1 MTSLLRNFIDFFLK
15 PSDCKCC
22 KKKTPD
28 KEEAAPKVPIKE
40 TPPQKVP
47 ITETPPQRVPIA
59 ETPPQKV
66 PITDITPPI
75 FVHKTYADASTQT
88 TSDLMVN
95 PIQIPFINFLICIK

>member
-1 MTSLLRNFIDFFLK
+1 MNFFLK
-15 PSDCKCC
+15 PSNCKCC

-47 ITETPPQRVPIA
+47 VKETPTQKVPVK

-66 PITDITPPI
+66 PITAKTPPI
-75 FVHKTYADASTQT
+75 LEHKTYADASTQT
-88 TSDLMVN
+88 TSDLMVKLF
-95 PIQIPFINFLICIK
+95 QIH